1 MKPSFL
7 LLVLAAL
14 CACESTPAV
23 TPGTASAVAQTAAPS
38 AATAT
43 ATATALAATASTD
56 GAPSAK
62 DAELDKADLP
72 VAADFEEEAEKA
84 IDDDNL
90 ETNVDKLDKEIVAEK

>member
-43 ATATALAATASTD
+43 ATASAATASTD

>member
-43 ATATALAATASTD
+43 ASAATASTD

-90 ETNVDKLDKEIVAEK
+90 ETNVDKLDKEIVTEK